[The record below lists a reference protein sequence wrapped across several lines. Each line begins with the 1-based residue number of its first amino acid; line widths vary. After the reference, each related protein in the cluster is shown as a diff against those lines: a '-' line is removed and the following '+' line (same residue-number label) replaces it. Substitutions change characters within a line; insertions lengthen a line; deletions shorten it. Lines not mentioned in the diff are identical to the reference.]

1 MLEFIPDGL
10 TLTDTV
16 FLFAASFLGSLITAA
31 LGVGGGAFL
40 ITVMAGILPPLALV
54 PVHGVVQLGSNAS
67 RAYLSRQYLDR
78 QRLFWFVTGA
88 VIAVVG
94 GVWLVGRLDTQ
105 LIPLFIALFVLWIT
119 WLPMP
124 MIGLG
129 RTRVGLAIGGLITT
143 LASFLVGASGP
154 LVSAWLSKDA
164 HNKWH
169 YTALFSTAM
178 SIQHLLKIIVF
189 GAIGFAFSAWAPIM
203 AGMIVLGYLG
213 TTVGLKLLGK
223 LPEARFRWL
232 YRWFLTLLATRLLVM
247 WWYSLP
253 VS

>member
-10 TLTDTV
+10 TLTDAV

-40 ITVMAGILPPLALV
+40 ITVMAGIVPPLALV

-105 LIPLFIALFVLWIT
+105 LIPLFIA
-119 WLPMP
+119 
-124 MIGLG
+124 
-129 RTRVGLAIGGLITT
+129 
-143 LASFLVGASGP
+143 
-154 LVSAWLSKDA
+154 
-164 HNKWH
+164 
-169 YTALFSTAM
+169 
-178 SIQHLLKIIVF
+178 
-189 GAIGFAFSAWAPIM
+189 
-203 AGMIVLGYLG
+203 
-213 TTVGLKLLGK
+213 
-223 LPEARFRWL
+223 
-232 YRWFLTLLATRLLVM
+232 
-247 WWYSLP
+247 
-253 VS
+253 